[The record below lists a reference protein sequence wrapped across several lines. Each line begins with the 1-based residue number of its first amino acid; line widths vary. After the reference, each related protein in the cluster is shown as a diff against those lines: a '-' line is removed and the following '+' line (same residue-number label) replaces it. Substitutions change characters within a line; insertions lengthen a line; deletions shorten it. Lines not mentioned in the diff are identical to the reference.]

1 MSQEI
6 MTGALA
12 VDGVIARMV
21 AEAPAN
27 LEFSGTAKRPE
38 PTLDQAREEFA
49 SSISQIAHTLFSKK
63 YGPLVGTVTKT
74 TVETVL
80 KNGEENLYRAKGDA
94 TLVIQELFDRAFKP
108 VKKKAQ

>member
-6 MTGALA
+6 LDQETAIENS
-12 VDGVIARMV
+12 IARMRR
-21 AEAPAN
+21 ETPAH
-27 LEFSGTAKRPE
+27 LEFSGTAKGPE
-38 PTLDQAREEFA
+38 PTLDQARSEFA
-49 SSISQIAHTLFSKK
+49 ASISQIAHTLFSKK

-94 TLVIQELFDRAFKP
+94 TLIIQELFDRAFKP
-108 VKKKAQ
+108 VKKSD

>member
-6 MTGALA
+6 LDQEIAIENS
-12 VDGVIARMV
+12 IARMLL
-21 AEAPAN
+21 EPPAQ
-27 LEFSGTAKRPE
+27 LEFSGAAKRPE
-38 PTLDQAREEFA
+38 PTLDQARSELAA
-49 SSISQIAHTLFSKK
+49 SVSQIAHTLFSKK

-108 VKKKAQ
+108 VKKNNK

>member
-1 MSQEI
+1 MLQE
-6 MTGALA
+6 GSFDNRA
-12 VDGVIARMV
+12 VESTIARMA

-49 SSISQIAHTLFSKK
+49 SSISAIAHTLFSKK

-108 VKKKAQ
+108 IKKKP